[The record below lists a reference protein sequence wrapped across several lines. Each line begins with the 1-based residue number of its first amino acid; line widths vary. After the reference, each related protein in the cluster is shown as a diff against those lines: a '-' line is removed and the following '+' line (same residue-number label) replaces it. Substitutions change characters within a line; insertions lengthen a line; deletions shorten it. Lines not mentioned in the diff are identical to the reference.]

1 MQQCY
6 SDKLTLALK
15 AEKAY
20 YENDEPIMSDSAY
33 DALIRE
39 LKEYEEAH
47 PDEKAPTSPT
57 TRVGG
62 RAVST
67 FEKVTF
73 PVKMLSLKNAFTD
86 DEVKDFMTSANAL
99 NQGFIVQPKLDGLT
113 LVLWYEGGV
122 LVKAA
127 TRGNGEVGE
136 DVTVNAYHIHG
147 IPSVVQETS
156 RGFMVRGEV
165 VMHKKDFEA
174 LNEQRAKEEKPLYAN
189 SRNVAAGTVR
199 QKDPSIVGKRNL
211 HFYAYDT
218 PGDTTFKSEV
228 DMLCFLT
235 TMGFTIPKTSG
246 VTNKD
251 KDMVNSILRH
261 VHDVK
266 RNEADLDYAIDGA
279 VIKTMSRGACREK
292 LGEGTHDPKWALAFK
307 FTPVSAITRLVG
319 VTWQIGRTGR
329 LTPVAELEPVDLCGT
344 LVERASLHNIDYI
357 KELNLHIGDMV
368 SVYKAAEII
377 PQLDCVVESMGGDDI
392 NMPTICPDCGAH
404 LLYDSPT
411 LTCLNEECQA
421 RVKAELRYFVARPN
435 MDIQGIGPA
444 VVEELVES
452 GKVRTPADLYK
463 LTEKDLLT
471 PGLIAETKAK
481 AIVAEIAKS
490 KNQPFY
496 RVLSAIGID
505 MVSITTAKALA
516 NHFGNIDKLM
526 DATEEDLTQVEGIA
540 TLTALNIEHSLY
552 SDRKKALIAALRE
565 AGLKMEAEPE
575 AVKDSAFAGKTFC
588 ITGTLTRPRE
598 FFKDLLEAFGA
609 KVTAAVTS
617 KTDYLLAGE
626 GGGSKRDKAVSL
638 GVRIINEDDLR
649 EMIGQ

>member
-1 MQQCY
+1 MQRCY
-6 SDKLTLALK
+6 NDKLTLALK

-62 RAVST
+62 QAVST

-86 DEVKDFMTSANAL
+86 EEVKDFMASAKVS
-99 NQGFIVQPKLDGLT
+99 NQGFMVQPKLDGLT
-113 LVLWYEGGV
+113 LVLWYDGGL

-147 IPSVVQETS
+147 IPSVVEETRS
-156 RGFMVRGEV
+156 FMVRGEV

-174 LNEQRAKEEKPLYAN
+174 LNEQRAKEGKPLYAN

-235 TMGFTIPKTSG
+235 TMGFTIPQTSG
-246 VTNKD
+246 TTYKAP
-251 KDMVNSILRH
+251 DMEDSVLRS
-261 VHDVK
+261 VHLIK
-266 RNEADLDYAIDGA
+266 ANEANLDYAIDGA
-279 VIKTMSRGACREK
+279 VIKTMSRGECREK

-307 FTPVSAITRLVG
+307 FTPVSAITRLTG

-357 KELNLHIGDMV
+357 KELNLHVGDMV

-377 PQLDCVVESMGGDDI
+377 PQLDCVVEAMGGDEVFT
-392 NMPTICPDCGAH
+392 PKICPDCGSN
-404 LLYDSPT
+404 LLYDPPT
-411 LTCLNEECQA
+411 LTCMNEECPA

-444 VVEELVES
+444 IVEELVES

-463 LTEKDLLT
+463 LKSADLIT
-471 PGLIAETKAK
+471 PGLIAETKAN
-481 AIVAEIAKS
+481 AIVDEIEKS
-490 KNQPFY
+490 KQKPFH
-496 RVLSAIGID
+496 RVLSALGID
-505 MVSITTAKALA
+505 MVSTTTAKVLA
-516 NHFGNIDKLM
+516 KHFGNIDKLM
-526 DATEEDLTQVEGIA
+526 AAEEEDLVQVEGIA

-552 SDRKKALIAALRE
+552 SDRKKALIAALKE
-565 AGLKMEAEPE
+565 AGLKMEEEQTASE
-575 AVKDSAFAGKTFC
+575 DSAFAGKTFC

-609 KVTAAVTS
+609 KVTATVTS
-617 KTDYLLAGE
+617 KTDYLLQGE
-626 GGGSKRDKAVSL
+626 GGGSKYDKAVSL
-638 GVRIINEDDLR
+638 GVKIINEDQLR

>member
-6 SDKLTLALK
+6 NDKLTLALK

-62 RAVST
+62 QAVST

-86 DEVKDFMTSANAL
+86 EEVKDFMASAKAL
-99 NQGFIVQPKLDGLT
+99 NQGFMVQPKLDGLT
-113 LVLWYEGGV
+113 LVLWYDGGL

-147 IPSVVQETS
+147 IPSVVEETRS
-156 RGFMVRGEV
+156 FMVRGEV

-174 LNEQRAKEEKPLYAN
+174 LNEQRAKEGKPLYAN

-235 TMGFTIPKTSG
+235 TMGFTIPQTSG
-246 VTNKD
+246 TTYKAP
-251 KDMVNSILRH
+251 DMEDSVLRS
-261 VHDVK
+261 VHLIK
-266 RNEADLDYAIDGA
+266 ENEANLDYAIDGA
-279 VIKTMSRGACREK
+279 VIKTMSRGECREK

-307 FTPVSAITRLVG
+307 FTPVSAITRLTG

-357 KELNLHIGDMV
+357 KELNLHVGDMV

-377 PQLDCVVESMGGDDI
+377 PQLDCVVESMGGDEVF
-392 NMPTICPDCGAH
+392 MPKICPDCGSN
-404 LLYDSPT
+404 LLYDPPT
-411 LTCLNEECQA
+411 LTCMNEECHA
-421 RVKAELRYFVARPN
+421 RIKAELRYFVARPN

-444 VVEELVES
+444 IVEELVES
-452 GKVRTPADLYK
+452 DKVRTPADLYK
-463 LTEKDLLT
+463 LKPADLIT
-471 PGLIAETKAK
+471 PGLIAETKANV
-481 AIVAEIAKS
+481 IVDEIEKS
-490 KNQPFY
+490 KQQPFH
-496 RVLSAIGID
+496 RVLSALGID
-505 MVSITTAKALA
+505 MVSTTTAKVLA
-516 NHFGNIDKLM
+516 KHFGNIDKLM
-526 DATEEDLTQVEGIA
+526 AAEEEDLVQVEGIA

-552 SDRKKALIAALRE
+552 SDRKKALIAALKE
-565 AGLKMEAEPE
+565 AGLKMEEEQTASE
-575 AVKDSAFAGKTFC
+575 DSTFAGKTFC

-609 KVTAAVTS
+609 KVTATVTS
-617 KTDYLLAGE
+617 KTDYLLQGE
-626 GGGSKRDKAVSL
+626 GGGSKHNKAVSL
-638 GVRIINEDDLR
+638 GVKIINEDQLR

>member
-6 SDKLTLALK
+6 SDKLALALK

-20 YENDEPIMSDSAY
+20 YENDSPIMTDSAY

-39 LKEYEEAH
+39 LKEYETTH
-47 PDEKAPTSPT
+47 PDEKAPNSPT

-62 RAVST
+62 KAVST
-67 FEKVTF
+67 FEKVPF
-73 PVKMLSLKNAFTD
+73 PVKMLSLRNAFTD
-86 DEVKDFMTSANAL
+86 EEVKDFMASANVL

-113 LVLWYEGGV
+113 LVLWYENGM
-122 LVKAA
+122 LVRAA

-147 IPSVVQETS
+147 IPSVVQETRS
-156 RGFMVRGEV
+156 FMVRGEV
-165 VMHKKDFEA
+165 VMHKKAFEA
-174 LNEQRAKEEKPLYAN
+174 LNEQRAKEGKPLYAN

-199 QKDPSIVGKRNL
+199 QKDPTIVGNRNL
-211 HFYAYDT
+211 QFYAYDT

-246 VTNKD
+246 VTNKAP
-251 KDMVNSILRH
+251 DMEDSVLRS
-261 VHDVK
+261 VHLIK
-266 RNEADLDYAIDGA
+266 ADEDYLDYAIDGA
-279 VIKTMSRGACREK
+279 VIKTMSRGECREK

-307 FTPVSAITRLVG
+307 FTPVSAITRLTG

-344 LVERASLHNIDYI
+344 LVERASLHNIEYI
-357 KELNLHIGDMV
+357 RELNLHTGDMV

-377 PQLDCVVESMGGDDI
+377 PQLDCVVESMGGDAI
-392 NMPTICPDCGAH
+392 KMPTICPDCGSN

-411 LTCLNEECQA
+411 LTCMNEECHA
-421 RVKAELRYFVARPN
+421 RIKAELRYFVARPN
-435 MDIQGIGPA
+435 MDIQGVGPA
-444 VVEELVES
+444 VVEELVDS

-463 LTEKDLLT
+463 LKPADLIT

-481 AIVAEIAKS
+481 AIVDEIEKS
-490 KNQPFY
+490 KQQPFY
-496 RVLSAIGID
+496 RVLSALGID
-505 MVSITTAKALA
+505 MVSVTTAKALA
-516 NHFGNIDKLM
+516 KHFGNIDKIM
-526 DATEEDLTQVEGIA
+526 AAEEEDLVQIEGIA

-552 SDRKKALIAALRE
+552 SDRKKALIAALKD
-565 AGLKMEAEPE
+565 AGLKMEEEQTE
-575 AVKDSAFAGKTFC
+575 AKDSTFAGKTFC

-609 KVTAAVTS
+609 KVTATVTS
-617 KTDYLLAGE
+617 KTDYLLQGE
-626 GGGSKRDKAVSL
+626 GGGSKHDKAVKL
-638 GVRIINEDDLR
+638 GVKIINEDQLR